1 MKIIATLVLLALG
14 VSVQGEEA
22 QYGIREFETLPTFY
36 LEPLGQLRLFTEE
49 WRVISYLPL
58 EDLIQQEAH
67 IEEGIRSIR
76 KLDIGGLHN
85 RTIYQLERC
94 LLQAR
99 KDRER
104 LFSSVG
110 YELPWSKRVRR
121 GVFNFIGDVSK
132 ILFGTMSNEDAE
144 YYNREIDLVHKD
156 NKRNAELFK
165 NQTNIL
171 KVVLERNDNLL
182 EDYKRKIGTMNLDIN
197 KIENNERTNLLDD
210 TILELGVILELE
222 ILSYQRNV
230 DITNQAI
237 LDGRQG
243 NISPNVI
250 EPQVFFEIVQK
261 IRAEK
266 GTNRLPQ
273 VAVAEHYYEYLQ
285 ICNIEIGIIDKR
297 LVSVVKIPILETNF
311 YMQYKVHSIPS
322 VQTDGTIIRLEAP
335 QDYVITNMERTQM
348 SPSSFF
354 FLNSCK
360 KLNHVYYCK
369 RLEPKYR
376 ITREQNCL
384 SRWLKEVF
392 DNSAKICTSFVGIMQ
407 YSLYLPLQ
415 TGTDW
420 ILIPRGNEQVQI
432 LCGQNS
438 KFVTLTKPSIIHLGP
453 NCIASTDFVVLEPI
467 HSSNRIVTELR
478 FDLPSYNFTSIHETY
493 QQLLHSINLTNL
505 NIPKIDKLD
514 SHVLGKRLEDLV
526 KKAETIG
533 NHKRTE
539 NYIETA
545 TRFGTYLAYGL
556 LATLILYV
564 SYKLQIIHFVKW
576 CFLTVTRPCI
586 HNTYNNHMHGNRG
599 QIINTTSETT
609 TRHGDVPMAR
619 FSSPSEINLTDIRRM
634 LNRNRNRSISTRRNE
649 DIA

>member
-110 YELPWSKRVRR
+110 YELSWSKRVRR

-197 KIENNERTNLLDD
+197 KIENNERTNLLAD

-237 LDGRQG
+237 LDGKQG

-266 GTNRLPQ
+266 GTNR
-273 VAVAEHYYEYLQ
+273 
-285 ICNIEIGIIDKR
+285 K
-297 LVSVVKIPILETNF
+297 
-311 YMQYKVHSIPS
+311 
-322 VQTDGTIIRLEAP
+322 
-335 QDYVITNMERTQM
+335 
-348 SPSSFF
+348 
-354 FLNSCK
+354 
-360 KLNHVYYCK
+360 
-369 RLEPKYR
+369 
-376 ITREQNCL
+376 
-384 SRWLKEVF
+384 
-392 DNSAKICTSFVGIMQ
+392 
-407 YSLYLPLQ
+407 
-415 TGTDW
+415 
-420 ILIPRGNEQVQI
+420 
-432 LCGQNS
+432 
-438 KFVTLTKPSIIHLGP
+438 
-453 NCIASTDFVVLEPI
+453 
-467 HSSNRIVTELR
+467 
-478 FDLPSYNFTSIHETY
+478 
-493 QQLLHSINLTNL
+493 
-505 NIPKIDKLD
+505 
-514 SHVLGKRLEDLV
+514 
-526 KKAETIG
+526 
-533 NHKRTE
+533 
-539 NYIETA
+539 
-545 TRFGTYLAYGL
+545 
-556 LATLILYV
+556 
-564 SYKLQIIHFVKW
+564 
-576 CFLTVTRPCI
+576 
-586 HNTYNNHMHGNRG
+586 
-599 QIINTTSETT
+599 
-609 TRHGDVPMAR
+609 
-619 FSSPSEINLTDIRRM
+619 
-634 LNRNRNRSISTRRNE
+634 
-649 DIA
+649 